1 DANET
6 PVSYESH
13 PVRVYGIYLDQ
24 LTSAPAQA
32 RENDTEGLASQ
43 RRNIHHRRTSGG
55 PMPHYRYLIVGAGM
69 TGDAAVRGIR
79 EIDSSGPIGVIGAEP
94 HPPYNRPPLSK
105 GRWKDQS
112 LEQICRGTG
121 SRDV

>member
-1 DANET
+1 KTQDAGWSAG
-6 PVSYESH
+6 VLAD
-13 PVRVYGIYLDQ
+13 RVLGFLYHTRSRLS
-24 LTSAPAQA
+24 TSAPAQA

-79 EIDSSGPIGVIGAEP
+79 EIDSSGPIGVIALSTSAHSTTTGACVNWQGP
-94 HPPYNRPPLSK
+94 DGGLP
-105 GRWKDQS
+105 
-112 LEQICRGTG
+112 
-121 SRDV
+121 